1 MRQGTLSFFWK
12 RPNAQRAISD
22 PLLFP
27 AIFNTGYEITSLV
40 HPKDMLQKL
49 PEKPLFSIAA
59 SDALELVAFVMN
71 SYQFANVIE
80 RSGKG
85 LKVFT
90 ALQDYFVHL
99 QIRNIDNFPVLSVRC
114 FFLGSQRN

>member
-1 MRQGTLSFFWK
+1 
-12 RPNAQRAISD
+12 
-22 PLLFP
+22 
-27 AIFNTGYEITSLV
+27 
-40 HPKDMLQKL
+40 MLQKL

-80 RSGKG
+80 KSGKG

-114 FFLGSQRN
+114 FFLGPQRN